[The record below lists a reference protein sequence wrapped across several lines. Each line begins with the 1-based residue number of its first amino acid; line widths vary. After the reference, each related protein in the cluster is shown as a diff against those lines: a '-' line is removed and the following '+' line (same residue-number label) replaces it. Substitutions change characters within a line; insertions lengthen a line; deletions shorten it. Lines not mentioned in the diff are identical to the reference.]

1 MLLKWLHV
9 QCPWI
14 YQNRAPLP
22 IFLHRVTYIPMP
34 LWTFF
39 GSKSGF
45 FEMIVKIAKKKKN
58 SFLFC
63 STFVTLHFKISS
75 NTEEKNWKNTMK
87 FLCCTYW
94 KLRAFQ
100 TKTVHSAMKITVHN
114 FTKGKVFSY
123 NLSNYFSVKTFKNVV
138 GLWLAG
144 NCSSH
149 SSN

>member
-45 FEMIVKIAKKKKN
+45 FEMIVKIAKKKIHFYSVAHLSLSTLKYLQIQKKRIEKIQWN
-58 SFLFC
+58 FYVVLTENCAPFKPKLFI
-63 STFVTLHFKISS
+63 VQ
-75 NTEEKNWKNTMK
+75 WK
-87 FLCCTYW
+87 
-94 KLRAFQ
+94 
-100 TKTVHSAMKITVHN
+100 
-114 FTKGKVFSY
+114 
-123 NLSNYFSVKTFKNVV
+123 
-138 GLWLAG
+138 
-144 NCSSH
+144 
-149 SSN
+149 